1 MSIYSAVKELAQHKK
16 ISIYKMEHDLGF
28 PNGIISKW
36 DHSMPGAD
44 KLQLV
49 ADYLGVTTAFVL
61 NKSKEN

>member
-1 MSIYSAVKELAQHKK
+1 MTIYSVIKGLAQKQE
-16 ISIYKMEHDLGF
+16 ISVYQMEHDLGF

-36 DHSMPGAD
+36 NHSMPGAD